1 MPRERKFVASLAVQY
16 ALLFCLGLNLS
27 RNNRSSSLSRVR
39 VIPHSVASHYD
50 WLLLNRSAHLCN
62 VLVRRLLGNKP
73 YGSNWIFS
81 RLHHLDVLPPTLV
94 MDFWMYDQA
103 NEVRLSIP
111 QSLPPFLVSVIFDR
125 TNLIKIE
132 QGSRPTIVQTEKK
145 CNYSSFSSVIF
156 PKDGSLIVMNGGNL
170 NDADY
175 LLCVYGE
182 EMKHVADLKEHGDKL
197 SSYSVHNQF
206 PILAT
211 SCFKGDPTIR
221 IWEVSKLT
229 DVNCVAIFEGH
240 DASVFSVDFH
250 PNLPI
255 LVSCGQDGR
264 TILWHFSPKTFSLI
278 SKVVL
283 PKQDTWVLHAVF
295 HSNLPILATA
305 LENGKIILWT
315 LSPDFTSVR
324 YSETIEHGTYARS
337 LEFHPFLPILVT
349 SGRDSDASV
358 KFWHISTSFPAVCFE
373 KLPFAFDFACAHCM
387 KFHPELPI
395 MVFFESG
402 QSLIVGK

>member
-1 MPRERKFVASLAVQY
+1 MHNFVASLLLQY
-16 ALLFCLGLNLS
+16 ALFFSLGLNL
-27 RNNRSSSLSRVR
+27 RRSKLTF
-39 VIPHSVASHYD
+39 IPQSVASHRNM
-50 WLLLNRSAHLCN
+50 LLLTRSGHLCN
-62 VLVRRLLGNKP
+62 ILVRKLLGNKP

-111 QSLPPFLVSVIFDR
+111 RQLLPPFLVSVNFDR
-125 TNLIKIE
+125 TILVKIE
-132 QGSRPTIVQTEKK
+132 QGSQPNILQSEKK
-145 CNYSSFSSVIF
+145 TKYPPIISVSF
-156 PKDGSLIVMNGGNL
+156 PENGSLIVMNGGDNP
-170 NDADY
+170 NDAT
-175 LLCVYGE
+175 LLCVSGE
-182 EMKHVADLKEHGDKL
+182 EMKHVADLRGHGDEL

-211 SCFKGDPTIR
+211 SSFKGDPTIR
-221 IWEVSKLT
+221 IWKVSDLS

-255 LVSCGQDGR
+255 LVSCGQDCQ
-264 TILWHFSPKTFSLI
+264 TILWHFSPETFSLI

-315 LSPDFTSVR
+315 LSSDFTSVR
-324 YSETIEHGTYARS
+324 YSETIQHGTYARS

-358 KFWHISTSFPAVCFE
+358 KFWHISTSFPAVCFT